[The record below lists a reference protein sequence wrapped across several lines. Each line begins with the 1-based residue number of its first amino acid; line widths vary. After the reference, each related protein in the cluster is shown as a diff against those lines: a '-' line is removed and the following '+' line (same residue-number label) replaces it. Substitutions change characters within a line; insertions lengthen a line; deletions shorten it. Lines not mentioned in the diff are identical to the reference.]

1 MITPAFLALLI
12 NAIAETFPAAANESA
27 ADRAANLAFARTL
40 FEAFHPANAV
50 QAAMAAHAVASH
62 LAMMDSYARAAK
74 PGLSD
79 IAATRLRSNAIA
91 ASRVFDTVL
100 RTLDRQ
106 RQPAPAIAQPRAPAP
121 ATNPT
126 APAARVYH
134 RAELPPLI
142 PGMAETVAA
151 TARKSDWRSG
161 TALAPVLPT
170 VLAPG

>member
-1 MITPAFLALLI
+1 MTTPAFLALLI
-12 NAIAETFPAAANESA
+12 DAIAKTFPAAANESA

-40 FEAFHPANAV
+40 FEAFHPADAV
-50 QAAMAAHAVASH
+50 QAAMAAAAVASH

-79 IAATRLRSNAIA
+79 IAVTRLRSNAIA

-100 RTLDRQ
+100 RSLDRQ
-106 RQPAPAIAQPRAPAP
+106 RQPAPAVVQPRAPAP
-121 ATNPT
+121 SANAT
-126 APAARVYH
+126 APAGRVYH

-142 PGMAETVAA
+142 PGMTNTLAA

-170 VLAPG
+170 VIAPG